1 MSVEVIQDLI
11 KKLADELNS
20 TPPEGAPQTGD
31 HRPAEPEARPK
42 AAMREASPAPRPGT
56 GVGQP
61 PAPRPGTGV
70 GQPPTPRPGTGVG
83 QPPAPRPGTG
93 VGQSPA
99 GASPSSTL
107 PAPLARIAEAVSAQR
122 VEILL
127 EPIHALVEG
136 RPRHVEVSMRLV
148 TADGAAVEQ
157 AELARAAR
165 GTPLMPGID
174 TLRVMHAMR
183 VARRLGDRGRQGSVL
198 ALIEGQSLVDEAFLA
213 AAVSEAGTAVSKR
226 LVLSFAQAAVRAFSS
241 GHTEVLKTLVRAG
254 LRFALDE
261 VADLDM
267 DFAALKAMGFD
278 FLKLDA
284 QRFLDGLPAAGGH
297 MPASD
302 ICRHL
307 ADFGLTLVVGR
318 IEDEWLLARILG
330 FGVLFGKGALF
341 GAPRIVRDEAGATDA
356 AAGVRP

>member
-1 MSVEVIQDLI
+1 VIQDLI

-20 TPPEGAPQTGD
+20 TPPGEGAPQTGD
-31 HRPAEPEARPK
+31 HRSAEPEARPK
-42 AAMREASPAPRPGT
+42 AVQRDAAPAPRPG
-56 GVGQP
+56 VSLGQP
-61 PAPRPGTGV
+61 PAGAA
-70 GQPPTPRPGTGVG
+70 
-83 QPPAPRPGTG
+83 PPA
-93 VGQSPA
+93 S
-99 GASPSSTL
+99 
-107 PAPLARIAEAVSAQR
+107 APLARIAEAVSAQR

-165 GTPLMPGID
+165 GTPLMPRID

-226 LVLSFAQAAVRAFSS
+226 LVLSFAQAAVRAFS
-241 GHTEVLKTLVRAG
+241 GGQTEVLKTLVRAG

-261 VADLDM
+261 VGDLDL

-284 QRFLDGLPAAGGH
+284 QRFLDGLPVAGGR

-307 ADFGLTLVVGR
+307 ADYGLTLIVGR

-341 GAPRIVRDEAGATDA
+341 GAPRIVRDEAGAADTA
-356 AAGVRP
+356 AARS